1 MLDVHLTY
9 SKYFYRI
16 VYRTLKE
23 GETRQDLEKLTVSFC
38 NDLLLKVLMLLV
50 ISCYSILV
58 LV

>member
-23 GETRQDLEKLTVSFC
+23 GETRQDLEKLTVSFYS
-38 NDLLLKVLMLLV
+38 DLLLKVLM
-50 ISCYSILV
+50 
-58 LV
+58 